1 MTSIIDFVCQAQD
14 AKLAA
19 LKAQARVPSV
29 EAVKAATLGAL
40 LRVEADALG
49 WANVEDVADAIEAA
63 WARLEAGG

>member
-29 EAVKAATLGAL
+29 EAIKAATLGAL

-49 WANVEDVADAIEAA
+49 WCCLEEVVDAIEAA
-63 WARLEAGG
+63 WKRLEAG

>member
-29 EAVKAATLGAL
+29 EAVKAATLAAIPN
-40 LRVEADALG
+40 VETDALG